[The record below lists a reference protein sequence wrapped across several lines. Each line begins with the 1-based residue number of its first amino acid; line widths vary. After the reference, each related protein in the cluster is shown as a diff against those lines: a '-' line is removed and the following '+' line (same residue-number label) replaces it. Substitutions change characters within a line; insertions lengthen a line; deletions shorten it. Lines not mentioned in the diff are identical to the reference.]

1 MTATVTETPQNT
13 PSRGY
18 LPLMLLLFLGSG
30 CAALIYEIV
39 WFQVLQL
46 VIGSSAVSLGVLL
59 ATFMGGMCLGSLLLP
74 KYVSRAEH
82 PLKVYAKLEIG
93 IAICGVL
100 IVFGVPVINGIYAA
114 IGGGGVVGITMRA
127 LFCILCLL
135 PPTLMMGATL
145 PAIARYVETTQ
156 QGVSWLG
163 FFYGGNIVGAVF
175 GCLLA
180 GFYLLRHYD
189 MPTATFAAAA
199 LNILV
204 AVVAY
209 QIAANTKY
217 EPAAESDGAAF
228 VTAPGA
234 TAIYVSIAISGLTA
248 LASEVIWTRIIS
260 LIFGGTVYTFSIIL
274 AMFLVGLGI
283 GSSVGAGLAGRT
295 RNPRLMLGVFQMLLA
310 GGMAW
315 TAFITTQSLPYWPI
329 DLTIARDAWM
339 IFQVDLMRTVWAV
352 LPPAFLWGA
361 SFPLALAA
369 IAQRGQDPGRLV
381 GGVYAANTVG
391 AIIGAAAASLL
402 LIPNLGTQHAQQILV
417 VLAGVSGTLAIAP
430 LLKNGGPAVMAALIG
445 GLGLAGFC
453 AYTLPGVPPG
463 LIAYGRDLPAR
474 YKDGEVIYSGE
485 GMNASIAIS
494 KIQGETQFHV
504 SGKVEA
510 STLPQDMRLQR
521 MLAHIPAMIHPEPK
535 SVLIVGFGAGVTSG
549 TFVVHPSVKRIVIV
563 EIESLIPTTTGKYFA
578 TQNYDVLKDP
588 RTELIIDDARHYIL
602 TTKEKFDIITSDPIH
617 PWVKGNATLYSKEYF
632 ELCKQRLN
640 PGGIVTQWVPL
651 YESDMDTVKSEV
663 STFFS
668 VFPNGTFWGNQEG
681 GSGYD
686 SILLGQEGKFSLDL
700 DRLYA
705 RAMAADH
712 NRVMVSM
719 AEGGF
724 PSVNDL
730 LSTYAGSADS
740 LRPWMADAQM
750 NTDRNLRLQYLAGFA
765 NFFQYAG
772 YIYSDMLRYRKQPN
786 DIFVGNSPQRDAL
799 LERLQDAH

>member
-1 MTATVTETPQNT
+1 
-13 PSRGY
+13 
-18 LPLMLLLFLGSG
+18 MLLLFLGSG

-74 KYVSRAEH
+74 KYVSSAQH

-93 IAICGVL
+93 IAICGIL

-114 IGGGGVVGITMRA
+114 IGGGGVVGITIRA

-145 PAIARYVETTQ
+145 PAIARYVETSK
-156 QGVSWLG
+156 QGISWLG

-180 GFYLLRHYD
+180 GFYLLRYYD
-189 MPTATFAAAA
+189 MPTATFVAAA
-199 LNILV
+199 LNLLV
-204 AVVAY
+204 AFIAF
-209 QIAANTKY
+209 QIASKTKY
-217 EPAAESDGAAF
+217 EPADNSAAASL
-228 VTAPGA
+228 VAVPGA
-234 TAIYVSIAISGLTA
+234 SAIYLCIAISGLTA
-248 LASEVIWTRIIS
+248 LACEVIWTRIIS

-283 GSSVGAGLAGRT
+283 GSSVGAGLAGRV
-295 RNPRLMLGVFQMLLA
+295 RSPRLFLGIFQMLLA

-315 TAFITTQSLPYWPI
+315 TALISTQSLPYWPI

-361 SFPLALAA
+361 SFPLALAS
-369 IAQRGQDPGRLV
+369 IAQRGQDAGRLV

-391 AIIGAAAASLL
+391 AILGAAGASLL
-402 LIPNLGTQHAQQILV
+402 LIPTIGTQHAQQALIIL
-417 VLAGVSGTLAIAP
+417 AAVSGILAIMP
-430 LLKNGGPAVMAALIG
+430 LLSKSSDEGGGPLATAALFAG
-445 GLGLAGFC
+445 CALAGFC
-453 AYTLPGVPPG
+453 AYTLPAVPPQ

-474 YKDGEVIYSGE
+474 YKDSDVIYSGE

-494 KIQGETQFHV
+494 RIQNEIQFHV

-521 MLAHIPAMIHPEPK
+521 MLAHIPAMIHPNPQ

-563 EIESLIPTTTGKYFA
+563 EIEPLIPKITGKYFA
-578 TQNYDVLKDP
+578 KENYNVLTDP
-588 RTELIIDDARHYIL
+588 RTQLIIDDARHYIL
-602 TTKEKFDIITSDPIH
+602 TSKEKFDIITSDPIH

-632 ELCKQRLN
+632 ELCRKHLN
-640 PGGIVTQWVPL
+640 PGGVVTQWVPL
-651 YESDMDTVKSEV
+651 YESDMETVKSEV

-668 VFPNGTFWGNQEG
+668 IFPNGTFWGNQEG

-686 SILLGQEGKFSLDL
+686 SILLGQENKFSLDL
-700 DRLYA
+700 DALYN
-705 RAMAADH
+705 RATAPDH
-712 NRVMVSM
+712 AKVMESM
-719 AEGGF
+719 AQGGF

-730 LSTYAGSADS
+730 LSTYAGKADD
-740 LRPWMADAQM
+740 LRPWMADAQI
-750 NTDRNLRLQYLAGFA
+750 NTDRNLRLQYLAGFS
-765 NFFQYAG
+765 NFFQQAG
-772 YIYSDMLRYRKQPN
+772 YIYSDMLRFRKPPN
-786 DIFVGNSPQRDAL
+786 DIFKGNSPSRDAL
-799 LERLQDAH
+799 LSRLQTAH